1 LPIISS
7 VAQINI
13 FSRGEKMKNET
24 GSERVAAYSERKKG
38 AGYKRICA
46 YVSPDTDK
54 LIQSYID
61 MGFNQGE
68 AIDAIA
74 LDSVN
79 NNPRFG
85 LIKILDIREGFKNTE
100 SISAEV
106 KINSKIY
113 WLTVNHNGV
122 CLHNLNIDFG
132 KNQDIVN
139 YYNNSTKAFLSDRD
153 MLIRYLIEVFHQTY
167 DDWPKRTL
175 AEFKV
180 MYHNI

>member
-1 LPIISS
+1 MIITKD
-7 VAQINI
+7 VQINI
-13 FSRGEKMKNET
+13 FIRGEKMKNET

-85 LIKILDIREGFKNTE
+85 LIKIFNISEGFNNRE

-113 WLTVNHNGV
+113 CLHVNHEGV
-122 CLHNLNIDFG
+122 CLHNLNVDFG
-132 KNQDIVN
+132 KNQDLID
-139 YYNNSTKAFLSDRD
+139 YYNNSVKAFLSDRD
-153 MLIRYLIEVFHQTY
+153 MLIRYLIGVFHETY
-167 DDWPKRTL
+167 DDWPKKTL
-175 AEFKV
+175 DEFKA
-180 MYHNI
+180 MYNNI